1 MFKIPTNEV
10 PMKMGLH
17 CKIIKHVNNREH
29 GLAETINQNPQRLQI
44 IGIIKYRLQ
53 ECLICLKEG

>member
-17 CKIIKHVNNREH
+17 CKIIKHVNIREH
-29 GLAETINQNPQRLQI
+29 GLAETTNQNPQRLQI
-44 IGIIKYRLQ
+44 IGIIKYRL
-53 ECLICLKEG
+53 